1 VSIPQDSLP
10 VPGAEAPPSGSSAVA
25 VAADPTM
32 RRRIKSVIGGSIGNL
47 VEWYDWYV
55 YSAAALYFAP
65 IFFPQGDRTAQLL
78 NAAAVFSVGFLV
90 RPIGSWIM
98 GLYADRK
105 GRLSAMV
112 VSMGAMGVAS
122 FVIALTPGYETIGV
136 FAPILL
142 VLARIAQGL
151 CIGGEYAAV
160 ATYLS
165 EVAGKKRRGF
175 FCSFQYVTL
184 IGGQLLALLVLV
196 SLQMMLSA
204 EDVAA
209 WGWRILFVI
218 GGISAFVAL
227 MIRRSLEE
235 TESFE
240 NMKKRSMPTGNTWRL
255 LRDHPKELLYVL
267 GLTVGGT
274 LGFYVFSNYMQKFLV
289 NTSGFPIDTASRIM
303 VLAMI
308 LFAAMQPVMG
318 WLSDRVGRKPLLVA
332 FGIGGTLCTVPILTL
347 LAGTDSAVVAFL
359 AIAGALTI
367 QSLYTAISGLY
378 KAELFPTE
386 VRALGVGLPY
396 AIAVSALGGTAEM
409 VALWLKQLGHETWFF
424 WYVTF
429 FMAVV
434 LITSLVMRDTQRHSR
449 ILED

>member
-1 VSIPQDSLP
+1 MSTSQESLSIHGSPAAAVDSAP
-10 VPGAEAPPSGSSAVA
+10 AEKTTDS
-25 VAADPTM
+25 
-32 RRRIKSVIGGSIGNL
+32 RRIKSVIGGSIGNL

-65 IFFPQGDRTAQLL
+65 IFFPKGDRTAQLL
-78 NAAAVFSVGFLV
+78 SAAAIFSVGFLV
-90 RPIGSWIM
+90 RPIGSWLM
-98 GLYADRK
+98 GVYADRK

-112 VSMGAMGVAS
+112 VSMGIMGVAS

-142 VLARIAQGL
+142 VIARIAQGL

-196 SLQMMLSA
+196 LLQTVLGSDQLA
-204 EDVAA
+204 E

-227 MIRRSLEE
+227 KIRSSLEE

-240 NMKKRSMPTGNTWRL
+240 NMKKRTTAVDTWRL
-255 LRDHPKELLYVL
+255 MRSHPKELTYVL
-267 GLTVGGT
+267 GMTMGGA

-289 NTSGFPIDTASRIM
+289 NTSGFSIDTASLIM

-308 LFAAMQPVMG
+308 VFAVMQPVMG
-318 WLSDRVGRKPLLVA
+318 WLSDQVGRKPLLVA
-332 FGIGGTLCTVPILTL
+332 FGVGSTLCTVPVLTL
-347 LAGTDSAVVAFL
+347 VANTDSAVVAFL
-359 AIAGALTI
+359 AISGALII
-367 QSLYTAISGLY
+367 QSTYTAISGLY

-386 VRALGVGLPY
+386 IRALAVGLPY
-396 AIAVSALGGTAEM
+396 AIGVSVIAGTSETM
-409 VALWLKQLGHETWFF
+409 ALWLKQIGHETWFY

-429 FMAVV
+429 FMVIV
-434 LITSLVMRDTQRHSR
+434 LITAVVMRDTQKHSR